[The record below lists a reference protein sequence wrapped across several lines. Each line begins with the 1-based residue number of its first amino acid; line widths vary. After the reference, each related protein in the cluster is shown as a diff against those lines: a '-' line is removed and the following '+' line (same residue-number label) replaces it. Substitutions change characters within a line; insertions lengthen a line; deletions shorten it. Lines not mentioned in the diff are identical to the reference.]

1 MSTGLRDANMRR
13 GHAYDQPSV
22 FRASDAK
29 LFEIQHRPTTFPTGN
44 TQTEKWKALSR
55 KFKPTEN
62 SIQGKITSAFR
73 KVA

>member
-1 MSTGLRDANMRR
+1 MSTGLRDANMQR
-13 GHAYDQPSV
+13 GHAYDQRSM

-29 LFEIQHRPTTFPTGN
+29 LFEIQHGPMTFPTGN